1 MAKLYGILEYALVQ
15 LADTGYINILTFIR
29 TIYEELSSFLELLLS
44 ITIFKSSPEIATTY
58 SEAISLLISLSAI
71 YLILEVTLIGKRVIK
86 LVLLL
91 GWSLLMLSILMS
103 FYMV

>member
-44 ITIFKSSPEIATTY
+44 ITIFKS
-58 SEAISLLISLSAI
+58 
-71 YLILEVTLIGKRVIK
+71 
-86 LVLLL
+86 
-91 GWSLLMLSILMS
+91 
-103 FYMV
+103 